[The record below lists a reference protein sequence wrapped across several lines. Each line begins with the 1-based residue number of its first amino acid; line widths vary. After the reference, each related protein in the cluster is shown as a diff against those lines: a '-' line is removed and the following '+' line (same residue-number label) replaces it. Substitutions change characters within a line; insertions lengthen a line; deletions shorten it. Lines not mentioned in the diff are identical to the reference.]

1 MKHKPTALKMNQQYA
16 TQTKNMQH
24 ELIYITKTQEH
35 ETLNNQHVTHTK
47 KLTKMQNQP
56 TYNMN

>member
-24 ELIYITKTQEH
+24 EPIYITKTQEH
-35 ETLNNQHVTHTK
+35 ETLNNQPVTHTK
-47 KLTKMQNQP
+47 KSNEDATP
-56 TYNMN
+56 TTI